1 MELLVDVA
9 AARVAPDAV
18 DEYPDPVERPRIRLR
33 TSKVNGVLG
42 TDLTDTQVL
51 DALAPLGIAVHGRG
65 DEIEA
70 VPPTSRP
77 DLEREIDLVEEVAR
91 RVGFDSIGRT
101 VPKPEH
107 QVGGL
112 SHRQQDRRGIADALV
127 GAGLSEA
134 VTIPLVSPEAAA
146 RFWDAAPVRVA
157 NPLRAEESVLR
168 PSLLVGLLSAAAH
181 NGARGRSDVALFEL
195 GRVFL
200 VPEAHGALP
209 DERESVAG
217 VLVGALRRTPLEA
230 DRPVDAYD
238 AVDAVRA
245 VVDALGTAD
254 VRIESGVVPG
264 FDPAASA
271 RVLAG
276 DRPVGVVGALDPA
289 ALAAASV
296 AGPAVGFELDLDAL
310 IEAPRRDRQFRIPSP
325 YPPSVIDLAFVVGD
339 AVLAGDVSATLRRAG
354 GALLEHVRC
363 FDEFRS
369 EQLGA
374 GRRSLAFA
382 LRFRAPDRT
391 LTDAEV
397 VDLRRRCI
405 EAVEGTHDASLR
417 G

>member
-1 MELLVDVA
+1 VGSEV
-9 AARVAPDAV
+9 V
-18 DEYPDPVERPRIRLR
+18 DEYPRPVERPRIHVR

-42 TDLTDTQVL
+42 TDLTDAQVVA
-51 DALAPLGIAVHGRG
+51 ALAPLGIEVTGSG
-65 DEIEA
+65 DAIEA
-70 VPPTSRP
+70 VPPTFRP

-91 RVGFDSIGRT
+91 RVGFDAIGRT

-112 SHRQQDRRGIADALV
+112 TRRQQDRRLAADALV

-146 RFWDAAPVRVA
+146 RFRDAAPVQVA

-168 PSLLVGLLSAAAH
+168 PTLLAGLVAAAAH
-181 NGARGRSDVALFEL
+181 NAARGQVDVALFEL
-195 GRVFL
+195 GRVF
-200 VPEAHGALP
+200 VQPGSRGSLP
-209 DERESVAG
+209 DERESIAG
-217 VLVGALRRTPLEA
+217 VIVGTVRRSPVEP
-230 DRPVDAYD
+230 DRPVDGYD

-245 VVDALGTAD
+245 VVDALGVAD
-254 VRIESGVVPG
+254 VRIESAVVPG
-264 FDPAASA
+264 LDPGASG
-271 RVLAG
+271 RVLVG
-276 DRPVGVVGALDPA
+276 GVEVGVVGALAPA

-310 IEAPRRDRQFRIPSP
+310 GDAPRLDRQFRAPSS
-325 YPPSVIDLAFVVGD
+325 YPPSVIDLALVVAD
-339 AVLAGDVSATLRRAG
+339 EVLAADIAATLRAAG
-354 GALLEHVRC
+354 GELLEDVRC

-369 EQLGA
+369 EQLGPR
-374 GRRSLAFA
+374 RRSLAFA

-397 VDLRRRCI
+397 QELRTACI
-405 EAVEGTHDASLR
+405 RAVEAAHGATLR